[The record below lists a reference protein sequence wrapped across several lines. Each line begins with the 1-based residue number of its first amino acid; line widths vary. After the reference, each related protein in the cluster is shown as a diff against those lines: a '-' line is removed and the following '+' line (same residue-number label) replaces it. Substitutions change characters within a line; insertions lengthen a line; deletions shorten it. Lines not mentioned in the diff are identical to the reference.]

1 MAIIDTGWKRI
12 KRELNGLNRRT
23 VNSGLLAALVGAHLV
38 MIAVWN
44 HFGTRKNGKKHIPA
58 RPFMKH
64 AWRKAKT
71 KIAGRRGL
79 IVNSLNSIYRGRSN
93 GRAMLKNVGRL
104 MQEYIENAILFL
116 RTPAN
121 KASTIRI
128 KGFDKPLVGP
138 EQDLLKGIR
147 YEVI

>member
-1 MAIIDTGWKRI
+1 MAVVDMGWKRI

-44 HFGTRKNGKKHIPA
+44 HFGTRKNGRKHIPA

-64 AWRKAKT
+64 AWRKARA
-71 KIAGRRGL
+71 KIAGKRGL
-79 IVNSLNSIYRGRSN
+79 IVRSLDDIYRGRSN
-93 GRAMLKNVGRL
+93 SQVMLKNVGRL

-116 RTPAN
+116 RTPVNA
-121 KASTIRI
+121 AATVRI
-128 KGFDKPLVGP
+128 KGFDKPLVHT
-138 EQDLLKGIR
+138 QQLLKSIR
-147 YEVI
+147 FEVI